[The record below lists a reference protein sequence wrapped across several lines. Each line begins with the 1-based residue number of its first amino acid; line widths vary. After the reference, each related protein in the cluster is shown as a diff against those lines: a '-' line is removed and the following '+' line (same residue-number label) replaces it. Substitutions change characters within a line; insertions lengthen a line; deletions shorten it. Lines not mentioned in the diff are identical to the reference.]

1 MLGKSGKEAFSWGNV
16 RGGRFGWLRR
26 KLLQETEMEN
36 LETLKDLPRS
46 VPIFS
51 K

>member
-16 RGGRFGWLRR
+16 RGGRLVWLRR